1 MSFVIK
7 FKKLKKKKK
16 QWEID
21 NDNGIKIQNVIQLY
35 KIKCLHLP
43 TLTIDNKIYN
53 DVKIWKLVKG
63 NSKI

>member
-16 QWEID
+16 QWQID

-35 KIKCLHLP
+35 NEKCLHLP
-43 TLTIDNKIYN
+43 TLIIDNKIYN